1 MKKIL
6 VIITALVLFVTAS
19 LCFSCTS
26 NSAVGKYYS
35 PNGNT
40 PCPATL
46 TIENYNAM
54 IDAAV
59 NSNNSQT
66 TAMMMAG
73 KILLLDVTKS
83 YKIVGQGK
91 NWYRISVDEK
101 ELYVSPNMGKVK

>member
-1 MKKIL
+1 MKKVLTL
-6 VIITALVLFVTAS
+6 VVCFVTA
-19 LCFSCTS
+19 LLFFSCTS

-46 TIENYNAM
+46 TIEDYNAM

-59 NSNNSQT
+59 NSNNSKT
-66 TAMMMAG
+66 LAMMTAG
-73 KILLLDVTKS
+73 KILNLDVTKS

-91 NWYRISVDEK
+91 NWYRISVDGK